1 MKKTDLAPASNID
14 FKTAS
19 QTLVDLIANIAWVEE
34 GALKQGPF
42 SALTV
47 RDVHTIYA
55 ISMYEEKTASQLAKA
70 VHLSP
75 SAMTTAIDRLVQKGY
90 VERRRSKT
98 DRRVVKLGLTHQGR
112 ILYRAHRAFHMQL
125 TKAMFTG
132 FSEDAAEV
140 LEKALGNLKNY
151 LQDLLKE

>member
-1 MKKTDLAPASNID
+1 MKKTDVTNSTVD
-14 FKTAS
+14 FKTVN
-19 QTLVDLIANIAWVEE
+19 QTLIDLLANVVWVEE
-34 GALKQGPF
+34 GALKRGPF

-47 RDVHTIYA
+47 KDVHTIYA

-75 SAMTTAIDRLVQKGY
+75 SAMTTAIDRLVEKGY

-112 ILYRAHRAFHMQL
+112 VLYRAHQAFHLQM
-125 TKAMFTG
+125 TKAMFNG
-132 FSEDAAEV
+132 FTDNAAAI
-140 LEKALGNLKNY
+140 LEKALGNLQAY
-151 LQDLLKE
+151 LQDILKE

>member
-1 MKKTDLAPASNID
+1 MKKNSETAPAVHYM
-14 FKTAS
+14 TAS
-19 QTLVDLIANIAWVEE
+19 QTLIDLLANAVWVEE
-34 GALKQGPF
+34 GALKRGPF
-42 SALTV
+42 AALTV

-55 ISMYEEKTASQLAKA
+55 ISMYEEKTASQLARM

-90 VERRRSKT
+90 VERRRSKS

-112 ILYRAHRAFHMQL
+112 ILYRAHQAFHLKMTQ
-125 TKAMFTG
+125 AMFHG
-132 FSEDAAEV
+132 FSDDAAGI
-140 LEKALGNLKNY
+140 LEKALDNLKNY